1 MSRNPTTAAGV
12 RLQGEADA
20 ITDEVARRT
29 HTWIDQMR
37 RGDNSPHRLKSI
49 LLGLSFAI
57 IDHLPEDSL
66 PEGWASLL
74 AEYVDATADDSEP
87 ETQPNKRLMKM
98 KRKLERK
105 ARASHRKVM
114 FWTQVL
120 QKLPVPDHP
129 ESILE
134 LVGWAARSRPPAPP
148 SPEKDQGSSLTL
160 CLA

>member
-87 ETQPNKRLMKM
+87 GNPAEQTADEDETEAGTQSQGQPPQGDVLDSGSA
-98 KRKLERK
+98 K
-105 ARASHRKVM
+105 ASGSRSSGKHSGTGGMGRKV
-114 FWTQVL
+114 
-120 QKLPVPDHP
+120 
-129 ESILE
+129 
-134 LVGWAARSRPPAPP
+134 APP
-148 SPEKDQGSSLTL
+148 PRRPVRRKIKGP
-160 CLA
+160 A